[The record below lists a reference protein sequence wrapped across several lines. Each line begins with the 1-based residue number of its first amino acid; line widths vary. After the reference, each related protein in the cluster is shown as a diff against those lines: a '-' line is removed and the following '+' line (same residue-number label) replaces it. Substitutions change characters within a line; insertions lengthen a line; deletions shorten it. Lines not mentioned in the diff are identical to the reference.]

1 MYDEEIPNNSFNLFG
16 TEAREHE
23 GEDGETYETRGVMK
37 ESYEGE
43 THDYLVKLVRTE
55 IADLDTGT
63 YAYPYQYTYT
73 HRRFVGK
80 FIGFHIVSITSVY
93 LELYSCL
100 IVLQLI
106 LQFHQYTNPYDL
118 LGGAL
123 ELGSLTLRTAAA

>member
-23 GEDGETYETRGVMK
+23 GEDGEPVETRGVMK

-55 IADLDTGT
+55 IADFDTGT

-73 HRRFVGK
+73 HRHFVGK
-80 FIGFHIVSITSVY
+80 FIG
-93 LELYSCL
+93 L
-100 IVLQLI
+100 
-106 LQFHQYTNPYDL
+106 N
-118 LGGAL
+118 
-123 ELGSLTLRTAAA
+123 